1 MEIHQ
6 SAIVSPSARLATGVK
21 VGPFSTIG
29 ENVIIGNN
37 TFIDSHVVIDGH
49 TVIGERNRIFPYV
62 SIGLPPQ
69 DIGYEDEVTLVE
81 IGNDNVIREYTS
93 INRAT
98 TKQNRVTKI
107 GNNNYLMAYCHVG
120 HDCMLGDNIIMA
132 NLANLGGH
140 SVIGD
145 HANLGGLVATH
156 QFVKIGT
163 HAFIGGM
170 SAVSLDIPP
179 YMMAVGNRAKLYGLN
194 INGLRRNGFAKET
207 INGLKRAYR
216 IIWRECGRTREGI
229 KKVQNEMEPFPELE
243 ILLDFINNSDRG
255 VAR

>member
-1 MEIHQ
+1 
-6 SAIVSPSARLATGVK
+6 
-21 VGPFSTIG
+21 
-29 ENVIIGNN
+29 
-37 TFIDSHVVIDGH
+37 
-49 TVIGERNRIFPYV
+49 
-62 SIGLPPQ
+62 
-69 DIGYEDEVTLVE
+69 
-81 IGNDNVIREYTS
+81 
-93 INRAT
+93 
-98 TKQNRVTKI
+98 
-107 GNNNYLMAYCHVG
+107 
-120 HDCMLGDNIIMA
+120 
-132 NLANLGGH
+132 
-140 SVIGD
+140 
-145 HANLGGLVATH
+145 
-156 QFVKIGT
+156 
-163 HAFIGGM
+163 M